1 MVSRKSIVIAL
12 IIIGVLIS
20 IIGAYISFVV
30 AEEKFPVTVKY
41 VSMET
46 KYSNII
52 LPETSAKFTVPSGK
66 IILLPLQIYNYLD
79 NELKTY
85 LRINKSSAKANIT
98 FSVNTDNILEIR
110 IYKGSW
116 ESPPQSIDS
125 SAYGYKNYTLPFDV
139 NETYYLSFESKG
151 RSDVNVEV
159 SISISYLYPYLR
171 EKTEIKVELNKSLWL
186 LGLILIITG
195 VVVIIGAGFI
205 KY

>member
-12 IIIGVLIS
+12 IIIGILIS
-20 IIGAYISFVV
+20 VIGAYISFVI

-41 VSMET
+41 INMEA
-46 KYSNII
+46 KYFKVP
-52 LPETSAKFTVPSGK
+52 LPETSARFTVPNSK
-66 IILLPLQIYNYLD
+66 IILLPLQIYDYLD

-125 SAYGYKNYTLPFDV
+125 SAYGYKNYTLLFDV
-139 NETYYLSFESKG
+139 NEIYYLSFGNKG
-151 RSDVNVEV
+151 RSDASVEV
-159 SISISYLYPYLR
+159 SISISYLYPYLK

-186 LGLILIITG
+186 FGLMLIATG
-195 VVVIIGAGFI
+195 VIVIIGAGFI